1 MGRAV
6 EIGEQRIEPGQRVRF
21 QLPVARLPTE
31 TWMSLP
37 IEVVHG
43 RQPGPTLCLTGAV
56 HGDEIIGVEII
67 RQVLAGLTPEALAG
81 AVIAAPIV
89 NVFGF
94 ISQSR
99 YLPDRRDL
107 NRSFPGAPR
116 GSLAARLAH
125 QLMTDIVS
133 HSTHGI
139 DLHTGSNHRTNLPQ
153 IRANLR
159 DRETRRCAEAFAA
172 PVMMDAQIRDG
183 SLRQAA
189 TASGIHVLLY
199 EAGEPL
205 RFDADAI
212 QRGTHGVLRVMAAL
226 AMCDLP
232 EELPP
237 SVPSVEVY
245 RTSWVRAR
253 RGGILRLEVGL
264 GDRVEKGA
272 RLGTIGDAF
281 GHDQVAFKAPFSGMV
296 IGAATN
302 PLVYQGD
309 GILNLASEVPDHAVG

>member
-1 MGRAV
+1 MSRAV
-6 EIGEQRIEPGQRVRF
+6 EIGNEKIEPGQRKRI
-21 QLPVARLPTE
+21 QLPVSRLPTE

-43 RQPGPTLCLTGAV
+43 RQSGPILCLTGAV
-56 HGDEIIGVEII
+56 HGDEINGVEII
-67 RQVLAGLTPEALAG
+67 RQVLEGLDPESLAG
-81 AVIAAPIV
+81 AVIAVPIV

-107 NRSFPGAPR
+107 NRSFPGAAR

-125 QLMTDIVS
+125 QVMTDIVL
-133 HSTHGI
+133 HSTHGV
-139 DLHTGSNHRTNLPQ
+139 DLHTGSHHRTNLPQ
-153 IRANLR
+153 VRANLR

-172 PVMMDAQIRDG
+172 PVMMDAQTRDG

-189 TASGIHVLLY
+189 TAAGIPILLY
-199 EAGEPL
+199 EGGEPL
-205 RFDADAI
+205 RFDANAI
-212 QRGTHGVLRVMAAL
+212 QRGTHGVLRVMVAL
-226 AMCDLP
+226 EMCEPPKDLP
-232 EELPP
+232 PAD
-237 SVPSVEVY
+237 PSVEIY

-253 RGGILRLEVGL
+253 RGGILRLDVGL
-264 GDRVEKGA
+264 GDRVEQGE

-281 GHDQVAFKAPFSGMV
+281 ADNQVAIKAPFAGMV

-309 GILNLASEVPDHAVG
+309 GIINLASEVPEETAD